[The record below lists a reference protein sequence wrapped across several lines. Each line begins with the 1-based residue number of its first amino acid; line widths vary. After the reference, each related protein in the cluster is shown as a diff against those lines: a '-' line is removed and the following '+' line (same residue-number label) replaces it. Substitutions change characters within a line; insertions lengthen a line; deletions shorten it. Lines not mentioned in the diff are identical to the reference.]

1 MNSDSIQSGSAQEGP
16 ISGLTKAQIIASYAR
31 KEGDV
36 GSPEVQVALLTKR
49 IQNLSGH
56 FESHR
61 ADKHSKR
68 GMMALITRRKSLLKY
83 LRAESPE
90 RYRAL
95 IASLGLRK

>member
-1 MNSDSIQSGSAQEGP
+1 MNSDSIQTSATQEGS
-16 ISGLTKAQIIASYAR
+16 IVGLTKAQIITTYAR

-49 IQNLSGH
+49 IQNLTGH
-56 FESHR
+56 FDSHR

-68 GMMALITRRKSLLKY
+68 GMMALITRRKALLKY
-83 LRAESPE
+83 LRTESPE

-95 IASLGLRK
+95 ISSLGLRK